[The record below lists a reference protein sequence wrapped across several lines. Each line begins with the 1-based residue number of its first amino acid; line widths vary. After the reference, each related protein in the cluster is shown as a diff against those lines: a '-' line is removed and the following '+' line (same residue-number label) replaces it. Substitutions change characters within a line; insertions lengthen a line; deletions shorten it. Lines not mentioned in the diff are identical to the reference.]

1 MQNKTLSFFSTLL
14 LSAACISFSVSAQ
27 EAAQPTAP
35 AAQPAATQPAP
46 QPTAT
51 QPAPQP
57 AAQQPAAQ
65 PAFQNEAAA
74 DIAARAQAAKQLLE
88 ESLATPENN
97 ADRTAVNFPSRP
109 SLGAIELAPLPGL
122 QETLITGPAPVE
134 KSISKKDLPSEQ
146 LLGRITSEVF
156 QEMADL
162 ERGNAFLKLQ
172 MQKETLRN
180 DLEKLKTQYRESRLA
195 EISKRE
201 DIIKERIKWWQEQEE
216 QRLLLE
222 KKKQEAA
229 LIEQQI
235 ADAEATRERLRQEAL
250 DKRARAQQAAEQNAS
265 DTKQAAVKAPEKT
278 TLAPVEIE
286 FKPLSTSYTL
296 IGVKGVRG
304 NLMALLKENDGTT
317 ITVRVGE
324 RLPTGHTVKSITK
337 DKLTTSVNGIEEVLL
352 LVPASRS

>member
-14 LSAACISFSVSAQ
+14 LSVACISFSVSAQ
-27 EAAQPTAP
+27 ETAQPTP
-35 AAQPAATQPAP
+35 SL
-46 QPTAT
+46 
-51 QPAPQP
+51 PQP
-57 AAQQPAAQ
+57 AVTQPTPEPATQQPV
-65 PAFQNEAAA
+65 PQNETAA
-74 DIAARAQAAKQLLE
+74 DIATRAQAAKQLLE
-88 ESLATPENN
+88 ESLSTSDTN

-109 SLGAIELAPLPGL
+109 SLGSIELAPLPGL

-250 DKRARAQQAAEQNAS
+250 DRRARAQQAPEQNQVPAE
-265 DTKQAAVKAPEKT
+265 TKKVEAKVPEKIT
-278 TLAPVEIE
+278 PVPVEIE
-286 FKPLSTSYTL
+286 FKPVNTIYTL

-304 NLMALLKENDGTT
+304 KLTAQLKESDGTIIT
-317 ITVRVGE
+317 IQSGE
-324 RLPTGHTVKSITK
+324 RLPTGHLVQSISK
-337 DKLTTSVNGIEEVLL
+337 DKLTTSVNGIEEVLSL
-352 LVPASRS
+352 APASRS

>member
-1 MQNKTLSFFSTLL
+1 MQNKTISFLSTLL
-14 LSAACISFSVSAQ
+14 LSAAFISFSVSAQ
-27 EAAQPTAP
+27 EAAQPTPTA
-35 AAQPAATQPAP
+35 

-57 AAQQPAAQ
+57 APQQPAE
-65 PAFQNEAAA
+65 QNESAA
-74 DIAARAQAAKQLLE
+74 DIAARAQAARQLLE
-88 ESLATPENN
+88 ESLSTPDAN

-265 DTKQAAVKAPEKT
+265 ADKQTASTEKPSDKT
-278 TLAPVEIE
+278 ISTPVEVE
-286 FKPLSTSYTL
+286 FKPLNTIYTL
-296 IGVKGVRG
+296 VGVKGVRG
-304 NLMALLKENDGTT
+304 ELRANLKESDGTL
-317 ITVRVGE
+317 ITVSKGE
-324 RLPTGHTVKSITK
+324 KLPSGHTVQSITK
-337 DKLTTSVNGIEEVLL
+337 DKLTTSVNGIEEVLT

>member
-1 MQNKTLSFFSTLL
+1 MQNKTLSFLSTLL

-27 EAAQPTAP
+27 EAAQTTQQASQPTM
-35 AAQPAATQPAP
+35 AQPTP
-46 QPTAT
+46 QPTTT
-51 QPAPQP
+51 QPTPQP
-57 AAQQPAAQ
+57 TETQA
-65 PAFQNEAAA
+65 ETAA
-74 DIAARAQAAKQLLE
+74 DIAARAQAAKKILE
-88 ESLATPENN
+88 ESLTTPEENTE
-97 ADRTAVNFPSRP
+97 RTAVNFPSRP
-109 SLGAIELAPLPGL
+109 SLGAIELAPLPGV

-250 DKRARAQQAAEQNAS
+250 DRRARAQQMTDQNTTGDKTAS
-265 DTKQAAVKAPEKT
+265 ASEKSSKVT
-278 TLAPVEIE
+278 PVSVEIE
-286 FKPLSTSYTL
+286 FKPVNTLYTL
-296 IGVKGVRG
+296 VGVKGIRG
-304 NLMALLKENDGTT
+304 ELNACLKESDGTEL
-317 ITVRVGE
+317 TVRKGE
-324 RLPTGHTVKSITK
+324 RLPSGHIVQSITK
-337 DKLTTSVNGIEEVLL
+337 DKLTTSVNGIEEVLT

>member
-1 MQNKTLSFFSTLL
+1 MQNKTLSFFGTLL
-14 LSAACISFSVSAQ
+14 LSAAFFSVSVSAQ
-27 EAAQPTAP
+27 EANNASATQQPTK
-35 AAQPAATQPAP
+35 T
-46 QPTAT
+46 
-51 QPAPQP
+51 
-57 AAQQPAAQ
+57 
-65 PAFQNEAAA
+65 ESAA
-74 DIAARAQAAKQLLE
+74 DIAARTQAVQKMLE
-88 ESLATPENN
+88 DNQSTSTAS

-109 SLGAIELAPLPGL
+109 SLGSIELAPLPGL

-229 LIEQQI
+229 LMEQKI
-235 ADAEATRERLRQEAL
+235 ADAEATRERLRQEAADRRL
-250 DKRARAQQAAEQNAS
+250 REQQMAAAKKKEQPAKVEEKVVVK
-265 DTKQAAVKAPEKT
+265 KQPIK
-278 TLAPVEIE
+278 PVEE
-286 FKPLSTSYTL
+286 SSFKPLNTLYTL
-296 IGVKGVRG
+296 VGVKGVRG
-304 NLMALLKENDGTT
+304 NLSATLKAANGTT
-317 ITVRVGE
+317 ITVKSDE
-324 RLPTGHTVKSITK
+324 QLPSGHVVQSISR
-337 DKLTTSVNGIEEVLL
+337 DQLSASFNGIDDVLTWA
-352 LVPASRS
+352 PASR